1 MTFPVNTPLRAPVY
15 KGAATQPLY
24 VSMRDGVRLAVDI
37 SLPRGLGNARIPTL
51 FAATRYWRAQQLRA
65 PFAWFFSLPDS
76 ARDFFTAY
84 GYAVLRIDMRG
95 TGASEGDQTHPWP
108 DSDLTDLYDLVEWV
122 IRQAWSDGK
131 VGGFGN
137 SYQATTAEMLGA
149 CGHPAV
155 RSSLVRF
162 NEYDVFTD
170 IAFPGGVPNE
180 FILREWAAFNRALDA
195 NRLPKR
201 MSMLEKILIRG
212 VKPVD
217 QPIPNHNNQQVDS
230 ALQFITFRDDVDPHM
245 GASIDQIS
253 IHKRSTT
260 NVLDHWGG
268 WFDAATAD
276 AVIRRFANNPRPQRA
291 VIGPWNHG
299 ATQHV
304 GLQTPEKPF
313 TLLAQMQAALR
324 LFDEPVTTRE
334 LHYYTLN
341 ENKWKTTNEW
351 PPLGVYSQ
359 SFFFQAGGSLVA
371 DRSKLAQQSVAL
383 PVDYSVTTGFSNR
396 WQTELDQ
403 RPVKYAIRKDLLSFN
418 SAPFERTQEICGY
431 PIVTLYIKSSHS
443 DGAFFVYLEAVDE
456 KGQAQYLTEGL
467 LRALHRKLSSGKLPY
482 KQFVPFHS
490 FLREDAMPLVPGE
503 WAELNFGL
511 NPISALIRAGWH
523 LRVSVAGADKD
534 TFLRIPAVGQPEV
547 EIGLGGELASYLEI
561 PFI

>member
-1 MTFPVNTPLRAPVY
+1 MTFPVNTPVRAPVY
-15 KGAATQPLY
+15 KGAATQSLY

-37 SLPRGLGNARIPTL
+37 SLPRGLGNARIPAL

-76 ARDFFTAY
+76 ARDFFTAF

-95 TGASEGDQTHPWP
+95 TGASEGDQAHPWP

-122 IRQAWSDGK
+122 IRQPWSDGN
-131 VGGFGN
+131 VGAFGN

-180 FILREWAAFNRALDA
+180 FILREWAEFNRALDA
-195 NRLPKR
+195 NQLPKR
-201 MSMLEKILIRG
+201 MSMLEKILVSG

-217 QPIPNHNNQQVDS
+217 QLVPSHNNQQVDS
-230 ALQFITFRDDVDPHM
+230 ALQYITFRDDRDPHM
-245 GASIDQIS
+245 GASIDQLS
-253 IHKRSTT
+253 IHKRPTT
-260 NVLDHWGG
+260 NALDHWGG

-304 GLQTPEKPF
+304 GLQPPEKSF
-313 TLLAQMQAALR
+313 TLLEQMQAALR

-334 LHYYTLN
+334 LYYYTLN
-341 ENKWKTTNEW
+341 ENKWKTTSEW
-351 PPLGVYSQ
+351 PPQGVHSQ
-359 SFFFQAGGSLVA
+359 AFYFQAGGSLVA
-371 DRSKLAQQSVAL
+371 NRSVLAQQSVVL
-383 PVDYSVTTGFSNR
+383 PVDYSVTTGFNNR

-431 PIVTLYIKSSHS
+431 PIVSLFIKSSHS

-467 LRALHRKLSSGKLPY
+467 LRALHRKISSGKPPY
-482 KQFVPFHS
+482 KQFVPYHS

-534 TFLRIPAVGQPEV
+534 TFQRIPVVGQPEV
-547 EIGLGGELASYLEI
+547 EIALGGERSSRLEI
-561 PFI
+561 PFK